1 MADIILSSGNRSTA
15 ERANIPE
22 GSTNRD
28 WTAPPNGAGGDRD
41 VTGITTLSARP
52 EGAQSPR
59 TRQSRCFQTLRRNK
73 LLLVGSVL
81 LGGLLGYAIVLPQV
95 RIYQAQTTIE
105 VSGINE
111 TFLNIKQS
119 DPIASPGA
127 GGDVTDIQT
136 QITILKSDSLRDR
149 VLAKLGFPGAAAARP
164 LNFLARLGLV
174 RRNGTQTAEEAVGM
188 AALSAGIRPITGTRV
203 IEITVDSTRPGVAA
217 TFANTLANEFI
228 EQNIETRWQS
238 SMRTGE
244 WLSRQLDEMRVKIE
258 ISEGR
263 LQ

>member
-1 MADIILSSGNRSTA
+1 
-15 ERANIPE
+15 
-22 GSTNRD
+22 
-28 WTAPPNGAGGDRD
+28 
-41 VTGITTLSARP
+41 
-52 EGAQSPR
+52 
-59 TRQSRCFQTLRRNK
+59 
-73 LLLVGSVL
+73 
-81 LGGLLGYAIVLPQV
+81 
-95 RIYQAQTTIE
+95 
-105 VSGINE
+105 
-111 TFLNIKQS
+111 
-119 DPIASPGA
+119 
-127 GGDVTDIQT
+127 
-136 QITILKSDSLRDR
+136 
-149 VLAKLGFPGAAAARP
+149 
-164 LNFLARLGLV
+164 
-174 RRNGTQTAEEAVGM
+174 M